1 MMQCPDFEYI
11 RTKIPIVAVAEELGL
26 KVSAYRARCWR
37 TENHRN
43 GDANPSLSFQ
53 KKQNRGMCFVCD
65 LHTWSNIDLVMLYLD
80 CDLRSAISWITQR
93 FTAPAIA
100 TGAHIKKREAWYPH
114 FHSGVIEDV
123 LTTLV
128 RCGIWSELTHAER
141 SILPLFVTFVDRD
154 SGLTEISYRG
164 MMRYSGVGSQAT
176 VAKAIRR
183 FEQMRILQVAR
194 KPGELLFRSINQYRL
209 TLDDPAFEE
218 LVRRVFK
225 TQREEI
231 EIEKQNRAE
240 EKAARR
246 KRLPV

>member
-1 MMQCPDFEYI
+1 
-11 RTKIPIVAVAEELGL
+11 
-26 KVSAYRARCWR
+26 VS
-37 TENHRN
+37 
-43 GDANPSLSFQ
+43 
-53 KKQNRGMCFVCD
+53 
-65 LHTWSNIDLVMLYLD
+65 
-80 CDLRSAISWITQR
+80 
-93 FTAPAIA
+93 
-100 TGAHIKKREAWYPH
+100 
-114 FHSGVIEDV
+114 EDV